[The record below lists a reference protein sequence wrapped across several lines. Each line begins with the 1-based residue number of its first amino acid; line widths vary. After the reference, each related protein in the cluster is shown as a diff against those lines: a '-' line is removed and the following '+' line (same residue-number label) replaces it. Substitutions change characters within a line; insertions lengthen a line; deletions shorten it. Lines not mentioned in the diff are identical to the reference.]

1 MWCRGTNL
9 FSPFLLRRI
18 SAFSTTYSFQYENF
32 CKMEK
37 ANWKLIRSFLG
48 LSKEPL
54 THNIAFDCLSRRING
69 LRPQR
74 NIAGVQV
81 ITVYADQMDGHHS
94 ALSSSVPRSWSCYS
108 APCAASWSGRNG
120 SANEGPMI
128 HLWGRNSHAKVP
140 TNSITSSNLHRK
152 YSTLF
157 NMFSGIKLLTAT
169 SFHSVFPSF
178 HSTALQKLQCG
189 N

>member
-1 MWCRGTNL
+1 
-9 FSPFLLRRI
+9 
-18 SAFSTTYSFQYENF
+18 
-32 CKMEK
+32 
-37 ANWKLIRSFLG
+37 
-48 LSKEPL
+48 
-54 THNIAFDCLSRRING
+54 
-69 LRPQR
+69 
-74 NIAGVQV
+74 
-81 ITVYADQMDGHHS
+81 MDGHHS
-94 ALSSSVPRSWSCYS
+94 VLSSSVPRSWSCYC

-140 TNSITSSNLHRK
+140 TSSITSSNLHRK

-169 SFHSVFPSF
+169 SFHSFFPSF

-189 N
+189 NWEWSNSIPWLIFSINISISAVLFLWHLFWIDRPVKHQGTAREANHAMRPSLKCHRWRALRLGESMKECD